1 MRTSNPALNSGM
13 FAMSKAGSATMT
25 VNGTVNRTLILL
37 VCVLATASWTWSQF
51 WDTRDPA
58 TVMPYMMG
66 GAIAG
71 FVFALVTIFKK
82 EWAGYTAPLYALL
95 EGFFLGGMSALF
107 ELRFPGIAMESV
119 ALTFGTCFC
128 MLIAYRTGLIR
139 VTQKFMLGV
148 VAATGAIALTYFAT
162 MILGF
167 FGVHV
172 PGIYGS
178 GPIGI
183 IFSLVVVGV
192 AALNLVLDFNVIEQ
206 GALNGAPKYMEWYG
220 AFGLMVTLIW
230 LYMEML
236 RLLSKIRD
244 RR

>member
-1 MRTSNPALNSGM
+1 
-13 FAMSKAGSATMT
+13 MT

-66 GAIAG
+66 GAIGGLILAII
-71 FVFALVTIFKK
+71 TIFKK
-82 EWAGYTAPLYALL
+82 EWSGFTAPVYALL
-95 EGFFLGGMSALF
+95 EGLFLGGMSALF

-119 ALTFGTCFC
+119 ALTFGTAFC
-128 MLIAYRTGLIR
+128 LLLAYRTGVIR
-139 VTQKFMLGV
+139 VTQKFALGV
-148 VAATGAIALTYFAT
+148 VAATGAIALVYFVT
-162 MILGF
+162 MILSF
-167 FGVHV
+167 FHVQV

-183 IFSLVVVGV
+183 VFSLVVTGV

-206 GALNGAPKYMEWYG
+206 GALQGAPKYMEWYG

-236 RLLSKIRD
+236 RLLSKLRD